1 MYLPFALTLVWPH
14 FTIYLTFDA
23 WTGIETQTV
32 LLSSPAKKALLAAL
46 HKCSGD
52 IQGERVGMVCSGFV
66 DNIVLFSGLITL
78 RGPSGLQVLTSNL
91 TAVRKM
97 SVWQAEVEGCWCWH
111 LYSGRQVE
119 INLWN
124 VWFGLVWF
132 GLYLFL
138 GCLLWNALNTHC
150 LVSWKG
156 RWI

>member
-1 MYLPFALTLVWPH
+1 M
-14 FTIYLTFDA
+14 
-23 WTGIETQTV
+23 

-119 INLWN
+119 INLWR
-124 VWFGLVWF
+124 VSL
-132 GLYLFL
+132 
-138 GCLLWNALNTHC
+138 C
-150 LVSWKG
+150 LV
-156 RWI
+156 